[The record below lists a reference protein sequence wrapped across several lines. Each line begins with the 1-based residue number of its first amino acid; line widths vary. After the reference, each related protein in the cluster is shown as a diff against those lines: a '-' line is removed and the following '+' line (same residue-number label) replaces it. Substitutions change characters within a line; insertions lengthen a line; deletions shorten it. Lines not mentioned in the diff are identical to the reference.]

1 MLTFERQRALARAN
15 EGVSTQWVRIPVAC
29 KACGLGK
36 TRFYELIN
44 EARGKIRTILLKSP
58 GAQRGARLIH
68 LPSLFA
74 YLENLA
80 ICQEERS

>member
-1 MLTFERQRALARAN
+1 MITFEKECALAHAN
-15 EGVSTQWVRIPVAC
+15 GGVSTQWARVPVAC

-58 GAQRGARLIH
+58 GAQRGARLVH

-80 ICQEERS
+80 ISQEVKS

>member
-1 MLTFERQRALARAN
+1 MITFEKERALAHAN
-15 EGVSTQWVRIPVAC
+15 EGVSTQWARVPVAC
-29 KACGLGK
+29 KVCGLGK

-44 EARGKIRTILLKSP
+44 EARGRIRTILLKSP
-58 GAQRGARLIH
+58 GAQRGARLVH

-80 ICQEERS
+80 ISQEEKS

>member
-1 MLTFERQRALARAN
+1 MLIFEKARALAHAN
-15 EGVSTQWVRIPVAC
+15 EGVPTQWVRVPVAC

-58 GAQRGARLIH
+58 GAQRGARLVH
-68 LPSLFA
+68 LPSLFT

-80 ICQEERS
+80 ISQEGKS